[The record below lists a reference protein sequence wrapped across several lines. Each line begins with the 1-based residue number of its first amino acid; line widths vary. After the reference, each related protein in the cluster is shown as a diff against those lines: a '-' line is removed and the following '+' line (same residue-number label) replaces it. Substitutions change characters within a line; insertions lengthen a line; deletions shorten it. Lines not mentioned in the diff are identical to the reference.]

1 MPPKVLVTITVFNEQ
16 NNIETVLRK
25 IPAEHD
31 VLVVDDGSTDRTVEI
46 AKRLGAKVAIH
57 PVNLMQGPA
66 VITSFKIG
74 LMEDYDILIEMD
86 GDGQHD
92 PKDIPRFVEVLDNS
106 GYDVVVGSRVLGKDY
121 KTAPFLRRTVLP
133 HLTSLINRITDYE
146 LTDSMC
152 GFRAFRTNSLRRVIK
167 ELENM
172 FEPQYL
178 AAEMFIRFAH
188 AGLTVTEIPIELKER
203 TSGRS
208 RKGTLR
214 YGWGVGRAILKTFLE
229 KKVVT
234 RAP

>member
-1 MPPKVLVTITVFNEQ
+1 MKTIVTLTTYNEEKNLAKVLRE
-16 NNIETVLRK
+16 
-25 IPAEHD
+25 IPAEYD
-31 VLVVDDGSTDRTVEI
+31 VLVVDDGSRDSTVEV
-46 AKRLGAKVAIH
+46 ARKLGAKVAVH
-57 PVNLMQGPA
+57 PVNLKQGPA

-74 LMEDYDILIEMD
+74 LLRDYDILIEMD

-92 PKDIPRFVEVLDNS
+92 PTEIPRFVDALENS
-106 GYDVVVGSRVLGKDY
+106 DYDIVVGSRILGKDY

-133 HLTSLINRITDYE
+133 YLTTLINKITGYE

-152 GFRAFRTNSLRRVIK
+152 GFRAFRVSSLRRVID
-167 ELENM
+167 ELERM

-203 TSGRS
+203 SSGRS
-208 RKGTLR
+208 RKGTVR

-229 KKVVT
+229 KKFKAKT
-234 RAP
+234 

>member
-1 MPPKVLVTITVFNEQ
+1 MSSKVLVTITVFNEQ
-16 NNIETVLRK
+16 KNIETVLRN
-25 IPAEHD
+25 IPTEYD

-46 AKRLGAKVAIH
+46 SKKLGAKVAIH
-57 PVNLMQGPA
+57 PVNLKQGPA

-74 LMEDYDILIEMD
+74 LMEDYDMLIEMD

-92 PKDIPRFVEVLDNS
+92 PKDIPKFVEALKNS
-106 GYDVVVGSRVLGKDY
+106 AYDVIVGSRILGQDY

-133 HLTSLINRITDYE
+133 HLTSLINRLTGYQM
-146 LTDSMC
+146 TDSMC
-152 GFRAFRTNSLRRVIK
+152 GFRAFRVSSLRKVIE

-203 TSGRS
+203 TSGKS
-208 RKGTLR
+208 RKGTMR
-214 YGWGVGRAILKTFLE
+214 YGWGVSRAILKTFLE
-229 KKVVT
+229 KRVST
-234 RAP
+234 RA